1 MFLQDVAY
9 RTGAG
14 KPSSFKRGSSQLSIL
29 SEFYGILC
37 ISPVSS
43 IRYPMAGFIVAT
55 VGALENVCSHKIRIL
70 SMFSND
76 EKVRRRTT

>member
-1 MFLQDVAY
+1 
-9 RTGAG
+9 
-14 KPSSFKRGSSQLSIL
+14 
-29 SEFYGILC
+29 
-37 ISPVSS
+37 
-43 IRYPMAGFIVAT
+43 MAGFIVAT